1 MFKTTRGLILR
12 AVKYKESDKI
22 LTVLTEDEGKIT
34 VKARRA
40 MNAKSKLAAATQ
52 FLVFSDM
59 TLFGNKGLWTLNEAA
74 AVEQF
79 TGLRSDIESLALAS
93 YFAEVLEAVSDED
106 CPDPAILQ
114 LGLNSLYAVS
124 EELYPRA
131 QIKAAFELR
140 LMCLS
145 GYEPDLSV
153 CAGCGREKPDPAWI
167 HASRCELSCENC
179 RPYGAVEISFA
190 VLEAM
195 RHIISAE
202 PKKIFSYTLDAASAE
217 ALSFVCE
224 TYLLNQLDRTF
235 GTLDYYK
242 KIKR

>member
-1 MFKTTRGLILR
+1 MFKTTRGLVLR
-12 AVKYKESDKI
+12 EVKYKESDKI

-40 MNAKSKLAAATQ
+40 MSARSKLAAGTQ

-59 TLFGNKGLWTLNEAA
+59 TLFGHKGLWTLNEAA
-74 AVEQF
+74 AIEQF
-79 TGLRSDIESLALAS
+79 TGLRSDIVSLALAS

-106 CPDPAILQ
+106 FPDPAILQ

-124 EELYPRA
+124 EGMYPRD

-153 CAGCGREKPDPAWI
+153 CTGCGRENPDPAYI
-167 HASRCELSCENC
+167 HASRCELYCGNC
-179 RPYGAVEISFA
+179 KPAGAVEVSCA
-190 VLEAM
+190 VVNAM
-195 RHIISAE
+195 RHIITAE
-202 PKKIFSYTLDAASAE
+202 PKKLFSFSLDGASVE
-217 ALSFVCE
+217 ALASICE
-224 TYLLNQLDRTF
+224 AYLLNQLDRPF